1 MADDV
6 IERLVVGIG
15 FQVDRQQA
23 RAALKAYTDVSAA
36 MGGAIVASTAFAV
49 AMAAQQDEAIKT
61 ARALGMTVEEY
72 TRLGFVFD
80 RNGISADGMRLA
92 VRTLQRQLLQ
102 AADGSAESVRAFSD
116 LGVSIRDDVTGNL
129 RTAAETMPDIVE
141 ALRTMPDRGRAAG
154 LALVLLG
161 RSGDKMATLIQG
173 GAAGMEALSKRA
185 DELGITLSTGAG
197 EAAERLTDAVTDLRG
212 MSAGF
217 ARTLANELIP
227 PTTTLVESIV
237 EWGVANRAVIGTR
250 IETWGR
256 MWGAVLES
264 LATDQGRV
272 AAGAIA
278 LGAAVGGAQFLGQFP
293 MAGRA
298 LAGLR
303 AGGPAIVV
311 ALAAAA
317 AIDEIRVAAEGGET
331 AVDLLIGPDAVD
343 EWQAFARAAVD
354 ASGEIANAIEPMADG
369 IGRAATEIGNLV
381 EGFAALFGLELPGWA
396 TFFETLSSG
405 ARAIGT
411 GATTVQAGADLT
423 PGTFGRLLLA
433 NLTGSESLRR
443 SAIATELERQRAAFR
458 PGPGE
463 SLVGVDDVMAQ
474 RGVALAEADAMIRA
488 RQSAGVVNDAIMQTA
503 DPLNLG
509 VSVTVNAGPS
519 REQIAEAAA
528 QEVRRAVLQSDTI
541 EGL

>member
-15 FQVDRQQA
+15 FQVDRNSA

-49 AMAAQQDEAIKT
+49 AMAAQQDDAIKT

-80 RNGISADGMRLA
+80 RNGVSADGMRLA

-116 LGVSIRDDVTGNL
+116 LGVAIRDDVTGNL

-185 DELGITLSTGAG
+185 DDLGITLSTGAG

-343 EWQAFARAAVD
+343 EWRTFARAAVD
-354 ASGEIANAIEPMADG
+354 ASGEIAGALGPLAESSLRPITRAVGDLSEAIGD
-369 IGRAATEIGNLV
+369 
-381 EGFAALFGLELPGWA
+381 LFGIEAPGWVS
-396 TFFETLSSG
+396 FFETMAALAERTGRG
-405 ARAIGT
+405 ASNVRRGSELT
-411 GATTVQAGADLT
+411 G
-423 PGTFGRLLLA
+423 GTFPRLAVGGLA
-433 NLTGSESLRR
+433 AEVGEATGLDFLRDAGTQLQDDAVQR
-443 SAIATELERQRAAFR
+443 EIRRQRA
-458 PGPGE
+458 
-463 SLVGVDDVMAQ
+463 
-474 RGVALAEADAMIRA
+474 I
-488 RQSAGVVNDAIMQTA
+488 RQSAMLQSEIAASRVDSRTEQIAGAVE
-503 DPLNLG
+503 LG
-509 VSVTVNAGPS
+509 IPVSVTVNAGPS